1 MRGKRG
7 VLVTGLVILMTLW
20 KGGQETT
27 GQEKVAGDILRVAD
41 VRPGMKGYGLSVFS
55 GTKIEKFD
63 VEVVSVLKKFY
74 GDKDILLV
82 RVGHPV
88 TDHANIISGMSGSP
102 IYLDG
107 RLAGALSLGFTSFAK
122 DPLAGVTPI
131 EYMLADKNHP
141 WEEEAFLRPLPQ
153 DIQHVRTPL
162 FVSGL
167 PPAAFKDLKEF
178 SEPLG
183 FSVVGGS
190 AGQENLPQE
199 IKLEPGAAVGV
210 SLLRGDINLNGV
222 GTVTHVSGND
232 VLAFGHAML
241 MGGQIELPMTT
252 AYVHTV
258 IASQEMSYKM
268 ASAIK
273 PVGCFLKDR
282 MTSIYGT
289 LEKPASTIP
298 FTVEVENAQTRF
310 QKTFRFELGRHP
322 LYTPYL
328 ITQVPDFCLELAE
341 AGQMKDQT
349 IHYTLKLKF
358 EGMAPLEIKDAYIS
372 SPMGFQSRGFMETV
386 FQLLGNPFRRVRLEG
401 VEVKLSVVHRRS
413 SATIDAVWL
422 QSRKVKPGE
431 SLTLTL
437 RLRPYNKES
446 FKETIEIPLPR
457 TLPDGEYEIA
467 VMGGRDAAGALDL
480 QGMMRAL
487 LAGRMP
493 GVTGAQSFEELLQEI
508 RRRHPSNRILARL
521 ELPAMGVRTK
531 NHRLENLPGSVFVNL
546 VSTPSAGMKMEQDLL
561 DVTRDTNWVIEGRKS
576 VKFEMRTPGQVEPEK

>member
-1 MRGKRG
+1 
-7 VLVTGLVILMTLW
+7 VASAAFLVILVTLGW
-20 KGGQETT
+20 KGGQEPK
-27 GQEKVAGDILRVAD
+27 KVPREAIGDILRVTD

-63 VEVVSVLKKFY
+63 VEVVSVLKKYY

-82 RVGHPV
+82 RIGHPV
-88 TDHANIISGMSGSP
+88 TDHANIIRGMSGSP
-102 IYLDG
+102 IYLEG
-107 RLAGALSLGFTSFAK
+107 RLAGALSLGFVNFAK
-122 DPLAGVTPI
+122 DPLAGITPI
-131 EYMLADKNHP
+131 EYMLADKDHP
-141 WEEEAFLRPLPQ
+141 WEEEAFLRPIPQ
-153 DIQHVRTPL
+153 DEPVQHVRTPL

-167 PPAAFKDLKEF
+167 PPAAFKELKEF

-190 AGQENLPQE
+190 AGQADLPQE
-199 IKLEPGAAVGV
+199 IKLEPGAAVGI
-210 SLLRGDINLNGV
+210 SILRGDINMDGV
-222 GTVTHVSGND
+222 GTVTYVSGND
-232 VLAFGHAML
+232 VLVFGHSML

-258 IASQEMSYKM
+258 MASQDFSYKL
-268 ASAIK
+268 ASPIK

-282 MTSIYGT
+282 LTSVYGT
-289 LEKPASTIP
+289 LEKQASTIP
-298 FTVEVENAQTRF
+298 FTVEIENAQTRF
-310 QKTFRFELGRHP
+310 QKTFRFELSRHP

-328 ITQVPDFCLELAE
+328 ITQVPGFCLDLAE
-341 AGQMKDQT
+341 AGNMKDQT
-349 IHYTLKLKF
+349 IHYALKLKF

-372 SPMGFQSRGFMETV
+372 SPMGFQPRGFMETV
-386 FQLLGNPFRRVRLEG
+386 FKLLGNPFRRVRLEG
-401 VEVKLSVVHRRS
+401 VEVRLSVVHQRS

-467 VMGGRDAAGALDL
+467 VMGGRDAAGAPDM
-480 QGMMRAL
+480 QGLMRAL

-493 GVTGAQSFEELLQEI
+493 GMTEAQSFEELLQEI
-508 RRRHPSNRILARL
+508 RRRHPSNRILARI
-521 ELPAMGVRTK
+521 ELPALGVRAK
-531 NHRLENLPGSVFVNL
+531 DHRLENLPGSVFVNL
-546 VSTPSAGMKMEQDLL
+546 VSTPSAGMKLERDLL